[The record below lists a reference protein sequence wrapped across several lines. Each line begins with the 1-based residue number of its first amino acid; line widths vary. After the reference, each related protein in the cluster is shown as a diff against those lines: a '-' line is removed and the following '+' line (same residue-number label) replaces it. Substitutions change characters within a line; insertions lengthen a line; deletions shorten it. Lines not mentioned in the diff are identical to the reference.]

1 MGLYLSLGI
10 ANKIFINKK
19 DIPKGDL
26 ENQFDKNFK
35 LDLYDIEED
44 ESRII
49 LTLKRKMLE
58 KNAVDL
64 LEEIKQ
70 KARSGSES
78 YYDRSKESL
87 KDKKYKEIME
97 VANRGYAYNF
107 QYMEGYVANNRVS
120 YLFKR
125 GVDAYCDL
133 ISIERDG
140 KTIFECY
147 YDIFSLF
154 RNSVIDSLQNELKY
168 ALVVTLIG

>member
-97 VANRGYAYNF
+97 VENRGYA
-107 QYMEGYVANNRVS
+107 
-120 YLFKR
+120 
-125 GVDAYCDL
+125 
-133 ISIERDG
+133 
-140 KTIFECY
+140 
-147 YDIFSLF
+147 
-154 RNSVIDSLQNELKY
+154 
-168 ALVVTLIG
+168 